1 MFQTYIACLGQGK
14 NREKQL
20 LISYVNMADEARAE
34 LFVFWSYNYGDQK
47 YLQACNYCYW
57 PELPHTRTRK

>member
-20 LISYVNMADEARAE
+20 LNSYANKADEARAE
-34 LFVFWSYNYGDQK
+34 LFVFW
-47 YLQACNYCYW
+47 
-57 PELPHTRTRK
+57 

>member
-20 LISYVNMADEARAE
+20 LNSYANMADEARAE
-34 LFVFWSYNYGDQK
+34 LFVFSSYNYCDQK